1 METEAP
7 QIPSLER
14 ALARL
19 MQVGVYGSTACL
31 LSGLILWT
39 FDHESATAA
48 TVLKIGLIV
57 LMTTPALRVLISSV
71 EAIRLKD
78 WFHLATIVAVALLLG
93 VAVTVAS
100 M

>member
-1 METEAP
+1 MEVESP
-7 QIPSLER
+7 QIPSLEQ

-39 FDHESATAA
+39 FDHESAAA
-48 TVLKIGLIV
+48 ETLLKVGLIA

-71 EAIRLKD
+71 EAIRLRD
-78 WFHLATIVAVALLLG
+78 WFHLGTILAVAVLLG
-93 VAVTVAS
+93 IAVSVAS